1 MSNYLWTQLYVY
13 QMYSF
18 FVCGCLRNKLQTL
31 GDLLSVSLQA
41 LAVPN
46 TVILCVCVVAPG
58 HRLPEAM
65 WESDHHSAAS
75 KQMEMLTAPNLRSVQ
90 KPAGEVSHTCTHIIY
105 NLYTYINTPIPISP
119 P

>member
-46 TVILCVCVVAPG
+46 TVIVCVWLLQAIVSLKLCG
-58 HRLPEAM
+58 NQITTLPP
-65 WESDHHSAAS
+65 
-75 KQMEMLTAPNLRSVQ
+75 PNKWKCSQLRTLDLSRNQ
-90 KPAGEVSHTCTHIIY
+90 LGK
-105 NLYTYINTPIPISP
+105 
-119 P
+119 